1 MKFILKN
8 EWMWMNECVRNSV
21 DYGLQGQSEC
31 EEAGDNGTQDEDDD
45 AECGEG
51 EAGELGHSS
60 VQWQR

>member
-1 MKFILKN
+1 
-8 EWMWMNECVRNSV
+8 MNECVRNSV
-21 DYGLQGQSEC
+21 DSGLQGQSEC